1 MEFDKIYQVILE
13 NIREAV
19 YVRDADMNI
28 IYINPASEKL
38 TGFSLKQALG
48 KKCYQVFGD
57 EEQSCKDQCPVEEVI
72 RKNRHVLHHES
83 KLKIRSGEIRQM
95 QLSISPISEKNKIIG
110 GVVVMNDITHSKEM
124 EQTSVKSRIALEKEI
139 ERRQTV
145 EEELKNINKS
155 LVQERQIFISGTAVV
170 FKWKNQEG
178 WPVEYVSPNVE
189 SVMGYSVQEFVSG
202 EVPYADIIPAEDIQ
216 RVANEVKENS
226 EKGVEKFE
234 HIPYRIVRKD
244 GKIIWAADYTTIL
257 RDDAGN
263 ITHYL
268 GYIIDITEQKK
279 ALELLKKSEQ
289 RFKDISL
296 SMADWVWEVDKD
308 GRYTYVSGKVKQH
321 LDYEPDE
328 IIGKTF
334 ADLRHE
340 HEAARL
346 IKDYADITSQ
356 KKPLIDLENR
366 VLSKKGEEVFL
377 LTNGVPILDENGEM
391 KGYRGVN
398 RNITERKRDEENRK
412 KLEEKLNQAQKMEA
426 IGDLAG
432 GIAHDFN
439 NILCTIMGYAEL
451 ALDDIPK
458 NTITRDN
465 LEKVVYAAERAKELV
480 KQILTFS
487 RKGEKEHK
495 PLYLHKVLEDA
506 VVLLRAS
513 LPATIEISKKIEKT
527 SNPILANLTQIHQVI
542 MNICTNAAHAMR
554 GRTGILEIVLREV
567 ELYDSDVIGKELEP
581 GRYQQL
587 IFSDNGCGMT
597 PDVVKRIFE
606 PYFTTK
612 SNDEGTGLGLALVH
626 GIVKSHNG
634 DITVYSEPG
643 KGTTF
648 QVFLPVSKDKSIDD
662 TWVSQDLPGG
672 NERILFVDDEQT
684 LADIGKQMLERLG
697 YQVDTRTSS
706 IEALAAFRHHPGKY
720 DLVITDHTMPHL
732 TGLQMAEQLK
742 QIRPDIPVI
751 ICTGF
756 SESIDKDN
764 YRSKGINGFVMK
776 PFIKKDVAP
785 VIREVLGE
793 RGDVHKRKAGK
804 KTKKDISSGKVKKT
818 RGLDKLKKIIDG
830 FDS

>member
-1 MEFDKIYQVILE
+1 MEFDTIGQLVLE
-13 NIREAV
+13 NMSELV
-19 YVRDADMNI
+19 YVRDLDKNI
-28 IYINPASEKL
+28 IYINPASEKI
-38 TGFSLKQALG
+38 TGLSLKQALG
-48 KKCYQVFGD
+48 KKCYQLFGD
-57 EEQSCKDQCPVEEVI
+57 GKQTCKDLCPAEDAI
-72 RKNRHVLHHES
+72 RQNRVVSHHEVE
-83 KLKIRSGEIRQM
+83 LKTCSGETRQM
-95 QLSISPISEKNKIIG
+95 QVTISPLSEKKKKIG
-110 GVVVMNDITHSKEM
+110 GVVVMNDITHLKKM
-124 EQTSVKSRIALEKEI
+124 QQNSVKSGIVLEEEI
-139 ERRQTV
+139 QRRLSV
-145 EEELKNINKS
+145 EEELKKINRS

-189 SVMGYSVQEFVSG
+189 SVLGYSASELLSG

-244 GKIIWAADYTTIL
+244 GKIIWVADYTTII
-257 RDDAGN
+257 RDDSRK

-268 GYIIDITEQKK
+268 GYIIDITDMKK
-279 ALELLKKSEQ
+279 ALELLKESEQ
-289 RFKDISL
+289 RFKDISF
-296 SMADWVWEVDKD
+296 SMADWVWEIDKD
-308 GRYTYVSGKVKQH
+308 GRYTYVSGKVKKH
-321 LDYEPDE
+321 LGYEPDE
-328 IIGKTF
+328 FIGKRVF
-334 ADLRHE
+334 DFSPGR
-340 HEAARL
+340 EAKRL
-346 IKDYADITSQ
+346 KKIFVELAAQ
-356 KKPLIDLENR
+356 KKSLIDLETQ
-366 VLSKKGEEVFL
+366 VLAKNGEEIFL
-377 LTNGVPILDENGEM
+377 LTNGVPILDETGEL
-391 KGYRGVN
+391 KGFRGVN
-398 RNITERKRDEENRK
+398 RNITERKREQENRQR
-412 KLEEKLNQAQKMEA
+412 LEEQLHQARKMEA

-458 NTITRDN
+458 GTITRDN
-465 LEKVVYAAERAKELV
+465 LEKVAYAAERAKELV

-487 RKGEKEHK
+487 RKGEKEFK
-495 PLYLHKVLEDA
+495 PLYLHKVVEDSIR
-506 VVLLRAS
+506 LIRAS
-513 LPATIEISKKIEKT
+513 LPATIEIRKKFENT
-527 SNPILANLTQIHQVI
+527 PNPILANLTQVHQVI
-542 MNICTNAAHAMR
+542 INICTNAAHAMK
-554 GRTGILEIVLREV
+554 GKAGILEIGLREV
-567 ELYDSDVIGKELEP
+567 ELCDTDVIGKELQP

-587 IFSDNGCGMT
+587 IFTDNGHGMT
-597 PDVVKRIFE
+597 PDVLKRIFE

-612 SNDEGTGLGLALVH
+612 NKDEGTGMGLAVVH

-648 QVFLPVSKDKSIDD
+648 QVFFPVSKDEKIAD
-662 TWVSQDLPGG
+662 TTENQDLTGG
-672 NERILFVDDEQT
+672 NEHLLFVDDEQT

-697 YQVDTRTSS
+697 YKVDARTSS
-706 IEALAAFRHHPGKY
+706 IEALAVFRQHPHKY
-720 DLVITDHTMPHL
+720 DLVITDHAMPNM

-785 VIREVLGE
+785 VIRDVLEG
-793 RGDVHKRKAGK
+793 RG
-804 KTKKDISSGKVKKT
+804 S
-818 RGLDKLKKIIDG
+818 
-830 FDS
+830 